1 MVLLGL
7 LLILLAAG
15 LAVWLVL
22 GSQSLHTPINLNTP
36 GFKIGMTPLAL
47 LIAGAVILLV
57 FWLGLALIR
66 ASVRRRRRPVRES
79 KEEQRRAEL
88 EENIRADERS
98 RAEETHRSALAER
111 DRVRD
116 QEFESQLSERDRL
129 RDEDERRRLAEAEQN
144 ARADE
149 RARVEEEFRQRST
162 AGSTGGFEGAAG
174 AGAGLGAGA
183 AAGAAGAEAVGGTAR
198 HRDPDAVPDG
208 AVGTEAGSAE
218 TTRFA
223 PDGGAPHAEQP
234 PAEGARAEP
243 VATEPAAADEEAG
256 HTERFRTVADKIMGR
271 GPGEEA

>member
-7 LLILLAAG
+7 LLILIAAG

-22 GSQSLHTPINLNTP
+22 GSQSLHTPINLDTP

-57 FWLGLALIR
+57 FWLGWALIR

-98 RAEETHRSALAER
+98 RAEETHRTALTER

-116 QEFESQLSERDRL
+116 EEFESQLSERDRL
-129 RDEDERRRLAEAEQN
+129 RDEDERRRLAEADQN

-149 RARVEEEFRQRST
+149 RARVEEEFRQRS
-162 AGSTGGFEGAAG
+162 AMSGSTGGPEGAAS
-174 AGAGLGAGA
+174 AGA
-183 AAGAAGAEAVGGTAR
+183 AAGTAR

-208 AVGTEAGSAE
+208 DLEADPTTAD

-223 PDGGAPHAEQP
+223 QEDGTVHSG
-234 PAEGARAEP
+234 PADHGE
-243 VATEPAAADEEAG
+243 DAG
-256 HTERFRTVADKIMGR
+256 HTERFRTVADKLMGR
-271 GPGEEA
+271 GPADEA

>member
-7 LLILLAAG
+7 LLILLAVG
-15 LAVWLVL
+15 LAVWLVF

-98 RAEETHRSALAER
+98 RAEETHRSALEER

-116 QEFESQLSERDRL
+116 QEFESQLTERDRI

-149 RARVEEEFRQRST
+149 RARAEEEFRQRST
-162 AGSTGGFEGAAG
+162 AGSGRFEAAG
-174 AGAGLGAGA
+174 AGAGAGMGAGAGVGAGADA
-183 AAGAAGAEAVGGTAR
+183 AAGADGADGTAR
-198 HRDPDAVPDG
+198 HRDPDAVPDV
-208 AVGTEAGSAE
+208 AAGTDSGSAE

-223 PDGGAPHAEQP
+223 PESGTSA
-234 PAEGARAEP
+234 AEP
-243 VATEPAAADEEAG
+243 HNAEPANPEQAGSGEEAG

-271 GPGEEA
+271 GPDDEA

>member
-1 MVLLGL
+1 VVLLGL

-22 GSQSLHTPINLNTP
+22 GSQSLHTPVNLDTP

-57 FWLGLALIR
+57 FWMGLALIR

-98 RAEETHRSALAER
+98 RAEETHRSALTDR

-116 QEFESQLSERDRL
+116 AEFESQLGERDRL
-129 RDEDERRRLAEAEQN
+129 RDEDERRRLADAEQN

-149 RARVEEEFRQRST
+149 RARVEEEFRQRSAT
-162 AGSTGGFEGAAG
+162 AGSTGGLEGAAG
-174 AGAGLGAGA
+174 GDA
-183 AAGAAGAEAVGGTAR
+183 AVGSAR

-208 AVGTEAGSAE
+208 DMGTDPSSAE

-223 PDGGAPHAEQP
+223 PEGGAPHAEQ
-234 PAEGARAEP
+234 AGDGE
-243 VATEPAAADEEAG
+243 DAG
-256 HTERFRTVADKIMGR
+256 HTERSRTVADKIMGR
-271 GPGEEA
+271 GPSDEA